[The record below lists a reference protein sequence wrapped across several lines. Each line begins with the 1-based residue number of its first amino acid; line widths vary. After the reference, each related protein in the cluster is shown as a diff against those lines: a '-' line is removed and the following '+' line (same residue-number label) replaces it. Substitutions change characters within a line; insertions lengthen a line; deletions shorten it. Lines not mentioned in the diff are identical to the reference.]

1 MNLKISA
8 WASIIAAILVI
19 PSTVLLFVSRAFP
32 QNIALRTTSIIVLV
46 IAIFLA
52 APIYLGYIRIAKL
65 NKLKFLITMMYI
77 VLVGVILANIYSII
91 AINNP
96 SMLDFVLPVLLGI
109 IELITGIAL
118 LKLNK
123 VFGGLM
129 TAIGTLYIING
140 VFTASFIFIL
150 LSPFVGVAT
159 SVLEAIFFVS
169 ASKKYD

>member
-1 MNLKISA
+1 
-8 WASIIAAILVI
+8 
-19 PSTVLLFVSRAFP
+19 
-32 QNIALRTTSIIVLV
+32 
-46 IAIFLA
+46 
-52 APIYLGYIRIAKL
+52 
-65 NKLKFLITMMYI
+65 MMYI

-159 SVLEAIFFVS
+159 SVLEAIFFFS